1 MHIIFEFP
9 IVDCRPLLPDEEG
22 KLINPE
28 WPTPTDS
35 AKPFIRHFGAVK
47 ERNAGGS
54 TDWTGEAYFCNTH
67 LALQYD
73 ELHKKGF
80 PLSPGQQS
88 AIYNSYRRFYS
99 DGYFVGK
106 IEAGFVDNIEK
117 KAEAAGLENTKINLS
132 DVLEH
137 YADLPVKVDD
147 KDFKLYKAGAALTK
161 KYYGASTSKE
171 KSAAPQQQFVVAG
184 ELLIVLVF
192 SANDKFVLP
201 ETASLLEQVT
211 LPDNKG
217 SLKLHSYKLKHE
229 GYSLKVWLIETP
241 APLSSLSKPDKSI
254 LRNLRINL
262 LRIHIEKET
271 LRILLNKIKNKKIQL
286 DNDSKEAQLADSY
299 FKKTAERLF
308 KKERYSLQ
316 QKNILDFALNSENS
330 MSPDSFT
337 SLEQGVYYFQDQF
350 TRNNIQRLLNG
361 MAKKMILFICASPKE
376 KNPLDFGN
384 EFKKIK
390 DNLQKGSD
398 RYNYVIEIEPSVKR
412 SEFLDLLTKYK
423 PDYLHLSMHS
433 SLTDG
438 LYFEDGNEDKSP
450 MPVAE
455 FEGILELHNRLHH
468 PKVII
473 LSACN
478 SKAHAAA
485 VKPYCDYAV
494 GTQTVFPAAAGV
506 IYADKFYAT
515 LFEDNSSHIPECHD
529 AGRKAIEIFKPE
541 FDPIND
547 IPVFEIPVLI

>member
-9 IVDCRPLLPDEEG
+9 IVDCRPLLPDEDG
-22 KLINPE
+22 KLTNPE
-28 WPTPTDS
+28 WPTPPDS
-35 AKPFIRHFGAVK
+35 AKSFIRHFGAVK

-54 TDWTGEAYFCNTH
+54 TDWTGEAYYCNTH

-73 ELHKKGF
+73 DLHKKGY
-80 PLSPGQQS
+80 PLSTGRQS

-106 IEAGFVDNIEK
+106 IEAGFVDNTEK
-117 KAEAAGLENTKINLS
+117 KGEAPGLENIKINLS
-132 DVLEH
+132 DVLNH

-147 KDFKLYKAGAALTK
+147 KDFKLYKAGTALTK
-161 KYYGASTSKE
+161 KYYGESTSKE
-171 KSAAPQQQFVVAG
+171 KAALPQQQFVVAG

-192 SANDKFVLP
+192 SANETFVLP

-217 SLKLHSYKLKHE
+217 SLKLHGYKLKHD
-229 GYSLKVWLIETP
+229 GYALKVWLIETP
-241 APLSSLSKPDKSI
+241 APVSSLSKPDKNI

-308 KKERYSLQ
+308 KKERYTLQ

-337 SLEQGVYYFQDQF
+337 SLEEGVYYFQDQF

-361 MAKKMILFICASPKE
+361 MEKKMILFICASPKG
-376 KNPLDFGN
+376 KNPLDFGD

-390 DNLQKGSD
+390 DNLQKGAD
-398 RYNYVIEIEPSVKR
+398 RYNFAIEIEPSVKKN
-412 SEFLDLLTKYK
+412 EFLNLLTKYK

-438 LYFEDGNEDKSP
+438 LYFEDDQKNQSP
-450 MPVAE
+450 MSVAE

-478 SKAHAAA
+478 SQAHAAA
-485 VKPYCDYAV
+485 VKPYCEYAV
-494 GTQTVFPAAAGV
+494 GTQTVFPASAGV

-547 IPVFEIPVLI
+547 IPVFEIPILI

>member
-22 KLINPE
+22 RLTNPE
-28 WPTPTDS
+28 WPTPPDS
-35 AKPFIRHFGAVK
+35 AKSFIRHFGAVK

-73 ELHKKGF
+73 ELHKHGF
-80 PLSPGQQS
+80 SFLPGQQS
-88 AIYNSYRRFYS
+88 AIFNSYRRFYS

-117 KAEAAGLENTKINLS
+117 KVEAPGLNDIKINLV
-132 DVLEH
+132 DVLKH
-137 YADLPVKVDD
+137 YADLPVKVDE
-147 KDFKLYKAGAALTK
+147 KGLQLYKAGPALTK
-161 KYYGASTSKE
+161 KYYGESTLKE
-171 KSAAPQQQFVVAG
+171 KLPLQQQQFVVAG

-192 SANDKFVLP
+192 SSNDKLVLP
-201 ETASLLEQVT
+201 ETASLLEQVP
-211 LPDNKG
+211 LPDNQG
-217 SLKLHSYKLKHE
+217 ALKLYGFKLKHE
-229 GYSLKVWLIETP
+229 GYSLKAWLIETP
-241 APLSSLSKPDKSI
+241 APVSALSKPDKSI

-308 KKERYSLQ
+308 RKERYSLQ

-361 MAKKMILFICASPKE
+361 MAKKMILFICASPKD

-398 RYNYVIEIEPSVKR
+398 RYNYVIEIEPSVKK
-412 SEFLDLLTKYK
+412 SEFLDLLTRYQ
-423 PDYLHLSMHS
+423 PDYLHLSMHA

-438 LYFEDGNEDKSP
+438 LYFEDDHQDKSP

-455 FEGILELHNRLHH
+455 FEGILALHDRLHH

-478 SKAHAAA
+478 SKAHATA

-494 GTQTVFPAAAGV
+494 GTQTVFPADAGV

-515 LFEDNSSHIPECHD
+515 LFEDNSMHIPECHD
-529 AGRKAIEIFKPE
+529 AGRKAIELFKPQ